1 MLKACSRCGKI
12 HDYNYVCSVGKY
24 RKFANTTE
32 SKLRSKSAWQS
43 KRRSIKERSF
53 NLCAVCMA
61 QGIYNYTDISIHH
74 ITKIKDNPNAYL
86 DDDNLVALCGLHHR
100 QADNN
105 EISEDY
111 LRELARHR
119 DEDGTG

>member
-12 HDYNYVCSVGKY
+12 HDYSYKCTVGKY

-32 SKLRSKSAWQS
+32 SKLRSKSAWQN

-53 NLCAVCMA
+53 NLCAVCRA

-74 ITKIKDNPNAYL
+74 ITKIKDNPSAYL
-86 DDDNLVALCGLHHR
+86 DDDNLVALCIPHHK
-100 QADNN
+100 QADAG

-111 LRELARHR
+111 LRELAKQR
-119 DEDGTG
+119 DDETS